1 MFVALRCL
9 IIDDN
14 ERFLKAARS
23 RLDAEEVE
31 VIGVAT
37 TGADVLA
44 QIDKLRPDVVLVDIN
59 LGDENG
65 FELIRELV
73 VRHPWLQDRL
83 VLISTRAEE
92 DYADLIAASPAR
104 GFLSKSQLSAAALV
118 ALLAKPS

>member
-14 ERFLKAARS
+14 ERFLEAARS
-23 RLDAEEVE
+23 RLDAEDVE

>member
-1 MFVALRCL
+1 VFVALRCL

-14 ERFLKAARS
+14 KRFLEAARS

-73 VRHPWLQDRL
+73 VRHPWLQDRM